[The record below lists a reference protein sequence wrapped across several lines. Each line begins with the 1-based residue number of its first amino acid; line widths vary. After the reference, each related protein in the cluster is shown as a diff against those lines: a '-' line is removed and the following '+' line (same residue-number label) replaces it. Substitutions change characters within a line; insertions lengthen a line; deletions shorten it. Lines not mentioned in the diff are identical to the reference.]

1 MRKVLFATTALIAL
15 AAVTPAKAEF
25 ILADNVFEDLGHTG
39 FGNFPRLLTLQER
52 PNESGAVVSVGG
64 TQTFLNNITIG
75 AAPTFTVSGTP
86 CGTGQL
92 GAVHDRPG
100 SKPVQSRQRHGAVD
114 QRRSS
119 RRRPR
124 H

>member
-1 MRKVLFATTALIAL
+1 MRRLLLATTALLAL

-75 AAPTFTVSGTP
+75 AAPSFTV
-86 CGTGQL
+86 TGEIL
-92 GAVHDRPG
+92 STSAI
-100 SKPVQSRQRHGAVD
+100 
-114 QRRSS
+114 SS
-119 RRRPR
+119 
-124 H
+124 